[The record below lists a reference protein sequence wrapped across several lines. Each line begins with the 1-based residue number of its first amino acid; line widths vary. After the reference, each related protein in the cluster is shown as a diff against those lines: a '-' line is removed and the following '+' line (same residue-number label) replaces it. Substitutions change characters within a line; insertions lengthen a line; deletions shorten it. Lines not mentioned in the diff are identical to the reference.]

1 MCTRRHSL
9 SGTKRNASSSRLGF
23 LNKSASTGW
32 DEFPLSEFR
41 HFDAATIRR
50 ALTSRAAI
58 ASVREAMIALSDG
71 RAKQLLRSF
80 IGLEGRT
87 FAIMPAA
94 LSGRGYFGA
103 KLVSVFFA
111 EDGRRAHEGVV
122 VLFDGA
128 SGKPVCTA
136 DAGEIT
142 HIRTGAASAVATDAL
157 ARKDATTMAILG
169 IGKQAVSHIEAITQV
184 RELSQITV
192 WGRELARARI
202 FAEDMSRHTGIS
214 VRAVA
219 NVVDAAADADI
230 ICTVTSASEPIL
242 FGAWVKPGAHVNV
255 VGSSGPGPV
264 EIDQDLVVKSRFI
277 ADHREHVLVH
287 GAEFLRAKQA
297 GAVTDAHIVAE
308 IGEILSGQKP
318 GRTADDDITL
328 HKSLGHAVQ
337 DIAVAAW
344 LYEHIT

>member
-1 MCTRRHSL
+1 MGEL
-9 SGTKRNASSSRLGF
+9 
-23 LNKSASTGW
+23 
-32 DEFPLSEFR
+32 R
-41 HFDAATIRR
+41 HFDAPTIRR
-50 ALTSRAAI
+50 ALTQRAAI

-80 IGLEGRT
+80 IGLENRT

-122 VLFDGA
+122 VLFDGE

-142 HIRTGAASAVATDAL
+142 HIRTGAASAVATDVL
-157 ARKDATTMAILG
+157 ARKNATTMAILG
-169 IGKQAVSHIEAITQV
+169 IGKQAASHIEAIAEI
-184 RELSQITV
+184 RPLSQITV
-192 WGRELARARI
+192 WGRVLDRARL
-202 FAEDMSRHTGIS
+202 FAEDMARHTGIQ
-214 VRAVA
+214 VRAA
-219 NVVDAAADADI
+219 STAAEAVADADI
-230 ICTVTSASEPIL
+230 ICTVTSASEPVL
-242 FGAWVKPGAHVNV
+242 SGTWVKAGAHVNV

-264 EIDQDLVVKSRFI
+264 EIDRDLVVRSRFI

-308 IGEILSGQKP
+308 IGEVLAGLKP
-318 GRTADDDITL
+318 GRTSEDEITVY
-328 HKSLGHAVQ
+328 KSLGHAVQ
-337 DIAVAAW
+337 DIAATAW
-344 LYEHIT
+344 LHEHVQ